1 MIYLIRITMTILMK
15 VLFFCNNKQGHQ
27 INTRKASTG
36 NMFPSE
42 TLKILITFIDL
53 YSDLALEFHR
63 DLQGLHYHFWMEWIW
78 YHFEDLKVHFF
89 PLEFLKSVS
98 KWGYFGSFHCSSNK
112 WQSSSNSWWQS
123 KGDWLMSNRWTKRME
138 RNYFYKSSVHW
149 CKKARISWV
158 KVAEDWSQKTCQPPG
173 WGYEPIAILW
183 LVGYCCYSFWQC
195 TVFWFF
201 WISDRFWGWRRWVP
215 WRERC
220 PKERF
225 WWCSC
230 STWCKMDCP

>member
-1 MIYLIRITMTILMK
+1 MIWSGLLWQSWWKFCFSAMINKVIKSILGK
-15 VLFFCNNKQGHQ
+15 LPPETCFRQKPWKFWLPLFICIQ
-27 INTRKASTG
+27 I
-36 NMFPSE
+36 
-42 TLKILITFIDL
+42 
-53 YSDLALEFHR
+53 FHR
-63 DLQGLHYHFWMEWIW
+63 DLQGPHYHFWMEWIW

-89 PLEFLKSVS
+89 PVLVLLKSVS
-98 KWGYFGSFHCSSNK
+98 KSKYFGSFHCSSNK

-123 KGDWLMSNRWTKRME
+123 KGDWLMLNRWTKRME
-138 RNYFYKSSVHW
+138 RNCFYKPSVRW

-158 KVAEDWSQKTCQPPG
+158 KVAEDWSQKTCQPPVLKC
-173 WGYEPIAILW
+173 ELIAILW
-183 LVGYCCYSFWQC
+183 LVGYCCYSFLRC